1 MDIRICF
8 HDTKGLYNDAM
19 VLKKAIETKYTNS
32 NITLHTYPELC
43 IYRNIIHPTIGTTK
57 KQNYQFF
64 IEHIHQ
70 GLLTYGNMN
79 IFVPNIEFISTN
91 DINLLSSINMIVAK
105 TEHSYNVLTKIHPTS
120 DIEYWGWT
128 SLDRFEYDSNRNLN
142 EFLHVKGCSRFKNT
156 QLLIDLW
163 LKHPEWPLLN
173 VMNYGDVRQNG
184 YVELNVPYVKVVSN
198 IRLFQRDVPETELS
212 TIMNRCGVH
221 VCPSE
226 QEGFGHYINE
236 GRSCGAI
243 IVTTNA
249 KPMNELVDDTNG
261 VLIDVHRLK
270 SINYG
275 LNATIHE
282 HELESSI
289 KKILQMSKK
298 EKYEKSEGSRKKFEK
313 ENQLFNNRVQLPI

>member
-19 VLKKAIETKYTNS
+19 VLKKALEKKYTNS
-32 NITLHTYPELC
+32 NITFHKYPEFC

-57 KQNYQFF
+57 KQHYQFF

-79 IFVPNIEFISTN
+79 IFVPNIEFINGN

-105 TEHSYNVLTKIHPTS
+105 TEQSYNVLTKMHPTI

-128 SLDRFEYDSNRNLN
+128 SLDRCENESNRNYN

-156 QLLIDLW
+156 QLLINLW

-198 IRLFQRDVPETELS
+198 IRLFQRDVSEAELS
-212 TIMNRCGVH
+212 RIMNRCGVH

-236 GRSCGAI
+236 GRSCKAI
-243 IVTTNA
+243 IITTDT

-261 VLIDVHRLK
+261 VLINVQELK
-270 SINYG
+270 NVNYG
-275 LNATIHE
+275 VNATINE
-282 HELESSI
+282 SELESSI
-289 KKILQMSKK
+289 QKILQMSKK
-298 EKYEKSEGSRKKFEK
+298 EKCKKSEQSRNKYEK
-313 ENQLFNNRVQLPI
+313 ENKLFNDRVELPI